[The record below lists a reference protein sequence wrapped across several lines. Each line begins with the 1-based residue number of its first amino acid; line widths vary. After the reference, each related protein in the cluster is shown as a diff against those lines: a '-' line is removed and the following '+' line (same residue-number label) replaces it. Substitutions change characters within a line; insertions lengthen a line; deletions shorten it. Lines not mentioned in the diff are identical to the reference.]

1 MLQRLFETLLLPP
14 ASALCLWL
22 LGTLLRRPQSRL
34 PRPRLGRAL
43 QVSALLMLWCASTPF
58 VGKALLHTLQ
68 TAPALP
74 AAGALPEA
82 QAIVVLSAEADR
94 AGGEYGGATVGPMT
108 LQRLRYAAALQR
120 RTGLPLLVS
129 GGVPGSDLPPLAGM
143 MADVCRNEFG
153 VPVRW
158 VEDRS
163 TDTWEN
169 ADFSAHMLRADGV
182 QRILLVSSAWHL
194 PRAMA
199 SFAAQGLDVIPAPTA
214 FRPPPFDGWASLLPH
229 WSGLRDT
236 SLAMHEWAG
245 LFAYRLLH

>member
-1 MLQRLFETLLLPP
+1 MLHRVLETLLLPP

-22 LGTLLRRPQSRL
+22 IGTLLRRRSARVSW
-34 PRPRLGRAL
+34 PRLGRAL
-43 QVSALLMLWCASTPF
+43 QVGALLLLWCASTPF

-68 TAPALP
+68 TSPALP
-74 AAGALPEA
+74 ADGALPDA

-94 AGGEYGGATVGPMT
+94 TGGEYGGATVGPMT
-108 LQRLRYAAALQR
+108 LQRVRYAASLQR

-129 GGVPGSDLPPLAGM
+129 GGVPGTDLPPLAGM
-143 MADVCRNEFG
+143 MADLCRNELG

-169 ADFSAHMLRADGV
+169 AEFSARMLRADGV

-194 PRAMA
+194 PRAVE
-199 SFAAQGLDVIPAPTA
+199 SFVAQGLDVVPAPTG

-236 SLAMHEWAG
+236 SLATHEWVG
-245 LFAYRLLH
+245 RFAYRLLH